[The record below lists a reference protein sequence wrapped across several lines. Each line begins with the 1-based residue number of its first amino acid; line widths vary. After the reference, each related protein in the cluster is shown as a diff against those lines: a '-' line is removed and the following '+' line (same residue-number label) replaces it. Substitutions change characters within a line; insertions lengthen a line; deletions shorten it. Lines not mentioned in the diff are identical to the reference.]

1 MTDKNRKALRS
12 FLDTAAYQ
20 KAAET
25 QRDLLRC
32 HLIAVLG
39 GDWEKIHNEYGMYT
53 INCRMK
59 STRRVME
66 KYDALKRR
74 GVDVTVRNFFQ
85 LMPDLAAGRL
95 VVVDPADLFGLA
107 ERVRKGCVPPL
118 FEPPNEPHLQSR
130 VRHGKFAMYDT
141 ARFRDA
147 EYRIEEEHTGYCS
160 VHFVFRPGT
169 DFYRL
174 ECTSEQTASLRRL
187 DDSGIIPLH
196 AWHLE
201 VQVRTIMD
209 EAWGETDHFV
219 RYEDPKLRDDAE
231 LRGQFAALSGY
242 LQAANH
248 HVSLI
253 RETARRKG
261 AKRNVKNLPQ

>member
-1 MTDKNRKALRS
+1 MADKNRKALRS
-12 FLDTAAYQ
+12 FLETATYQ
-20 KAAET
+20 QAAET
-25 QRDLLRC
+25 LRDVLRRQ
-32 HLIAVLG
+32 LIAVLG

-53 INCRMK
+53 INCRIK
-59 STRRVME
+59 STRRILE
-66 KYDALKRR
+66 KYDALKKR
-74 GVDVTVRNFFQ
+74 GIDVTVENFFQ
-85 LMPDLAAGRL
+85 LIPDLAAGRL

-107 ERVRKGCVPPL
+107 ERVREGCVPPL
-118 FEPPNEPHLQSR
+118 FESPDDPHQRSR

-141 ARFRDA
+141 ARFREAQYHIA
-147 EYRIEEEHTGYCS
+147 EEQTGYCS
-160 VHFVFRPGT
+160 VHFIFRPGT
-169 DFYRL
+169 DFYRT
-174 ECTSEQTASLRRL
+174 ECNSEQTAPLRRL
-187 DDSGIIPLH
+187 DDSGKIPLH

-219 RYEDPKLRDDAE
+219 RYENPRLRDDVE
-231 LRGQFAALSGY
+231 LKGQFAALAGY

-261 AKRNVKNLPQ
+261 AKRNV